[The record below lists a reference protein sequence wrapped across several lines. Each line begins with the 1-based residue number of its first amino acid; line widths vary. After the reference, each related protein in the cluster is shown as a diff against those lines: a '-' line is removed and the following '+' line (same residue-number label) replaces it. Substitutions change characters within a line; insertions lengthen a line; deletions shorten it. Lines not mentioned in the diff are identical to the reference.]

1 MSPRAILTDIEGT
14 TTDIAFVHEVL
25 FPYAREHLA
34 DFVHARAGQP
44 AVAAALVEARA
55 AMDAPAADL
64 PAVIGQLQAWLD
76 EDRKITPLKTLQG
89 LLWQG
94 GYERGELRAHLY
106 PDVAPALRRWQAA
119 GHTLAVYSSGS
130 VAAQRLLFGHTEAGD
145 LTGLF
150 SAWFDTH
157 IGGKR
162 EAASYRHIV
171 AELAL
176 PAGAVLFLSDVAAEL
191 DAAAAAGLAT
201 CQLVRPGTVPAA
213 RHPHA
218 TDFDAVSR
226 RWEIA

>member
-1 MSPRAILTDIEGT
+1 MSPQAILTDIEGT
-14 TTDIAFVHEVL
+14 TTDIAFVHKVL

-34 DFVHARAGQP
+34 DFLHTQAEQP
-44 AVAAALVEARA
+44 AVATALAEARA
-55 AMDAPAADL
+55 AMGAPAADL
-64 PAVIGQLQAWLD
+64 PTVIRQLHAWID

-94 GYERGELRAHLY
+94 GYQRGELRAHLY

-119 GHTLAVYSSGS
+119 GRTLAVYSSGS

-162 EAASYRHIV
+162 EAQSYRRI
-171 AELAL
+171 AGELAL
-176 PAGAVLFLSDVAAEL
+176 AAGAVLFLSDVEAEL
-191 DAAAAAGLAT
+191 NAAAAAGLAT
-201 CQLVRPGTVPAA
+201 CQLVRPGTPRAS

-218 TDFDAVSR
+218 TDFEAVSR